1 MFILKL
7 FISRLYQM
15 ENLTPIGA
23 SKKIANSQSIMS
35 VSGNFDGTF
44 PSSIFQLSSEK
55 YNVLSAITINLVS
68 AIDASSIISPKL
80 TENQYKE

>member
-1 MFILKL
+1 
-7 FISRLYQM
+7 M

-23 SKKIANSQSIMS
+23 SKKIVSSQSIMS
-35 VSGNFDGTF
+35 VFGNFDGTF

-68 AIDASSIISPKL
+68 AIDASSIMSPKL